1 MNIKQIVVTASLALG
16 FALGANAQSFTTGIA
31 AYQGTLLKDSQDN
44 AWTDYTIQ
52 VGVFTSP
59 LRNDGGYWFGWN
71 DSGANEGFTQ
81 IFQSTGTLGAGGL
94 LQLNQDSYF
103 TTFSNTLPADTAYSS
118 VMGYA
123 PSIVFSRAAAGGTRE
138 VLVANFTTGL
148 LGSDPDSVETENIFG
163 LTNESENTTFN
174 ALYTGSASG
183 SGSSTVLSSAA
194 VPEPSSAS
202 LLMLGAASLVALRR
216 FRNKK

>member
-1 MNIKQIVVTASLALG
+1 MNIKQLVVTASLALG

-31 AYQGTLLKDSQDN
+31 AYEGTILKDSQNN
-44 AWTDYTIQ
+44 AWSSYTIQ

-81 IFQSTGTLGAGGL
+81 IFQSTGTLGTGGL
-94 LQLNQDSYF
+94 LQLNQDAYF
-103 TTFSNTLPADTAYSS
+103 ATFSNTLPDAAYSS

-123 PSIVFSRAAAGGTRE
+123 PSSVFSRAAAGNTRE

-163 LTNESENTTFN
+163 LTNESDLTTFN

-183 SGSSTVLSSAA
+183 SGSGTVLSSAA

-202 LLMLGAASLVALRR
+202 LLLLGAAGLVALRR
-216 FRNKK
+216 FRSKK

>member
-16 FALGANAQSFTTGIA
+16 LTLGAHAQLFTTGIA
-31 AYQGTLLKDSQDN
+31 AYEGTVLKDSQNN
-44 AWTDYTIQ
+44 AWTSYTIQ

-81 IFQSTGTLGAGGL
+81 IFQSTGTLGVGGR
-94 LQLNQDSYF
+94 LQLNRDAYF
-103 TTFSNTLPADTAYSS
+103 ATFSNTLPDAAYSS

-123 PSIVFSRAAAGGTRE
+123 PSIVFSRAAAGSTRE

-163 LTNESENTTFN
+163 LTNEAEYTTFN

-183 SGSSTVLSSAA
+183 SGSGTVLSSAA

-202 LLMLGAASLVALRR
+202 LLLLGAASLVALRR

>member
-1 MNIKQIVVTASLALG
+1 MNIKQLVVTASLALG

-31 AYQGTLLKDSQDN
+31 AYEGTILKDSQNN
-44 AWTDYTIQ
+44 AWSSYTIQ

-94 LQLNQDSYF
+94 LQLNQDAYF
-103 TTFSNTLPADTAYSS
+103 ATFSNTLPDAAYSS

-123 PSIVFSRAAAGGTRE
+123 PSIVFSRAAVGGTRE

-163 LTNESENTTFN
+163 LTNEAENTTFN

-183 SGSSTVLSSAA
+183 SGSGTVLSSAA

-202 LLMLGAASLVALRR
+202 LLLLGAASLVALRR

>member
-31 AYQGTLLKDSQDN
+31 AYEGTLLKDSQNN
-44 AWTDYTIQ
+44 AWSSYTIQ

-59 LRNDGGYWFGWN
+59 LRNDGGYWYGWN

-94 LQLNQDSYF
+94 LQLNQDAYF
-103 TTFSNTLPADTAYSS
+103 ASFSNTLPDAAYSS
-118 VMGYA
+118 VMGFA
-123 PSIVFSRAAAGGTRE
+123 PSIVFSRAAAGNTRE

-163 LTNESENTTFN
+163 LTNEPDYTTFN

-183 SGSSTVLSSAA
+183 SGGSTVLFSAP

-202 LLMLGAASLVALRR
+202 LLLLGAAGLVVLRR
-216 FRNKK
+216 FRKND

>member
-31 AYQGTLLKDSQDN
+31 AYEGTLLKDSQNN

-71 DSGANEGFTQ
+71 DSGANEGLTQ

-94 LQLNQDSYF
+94 LQLNQDAYF
-103 TTFSNTLPADTAYSS
+103 ATFSNTLPDAAYSS

-123 PSIVFSRAAAGGTRE
+123 PSIVFSRAALGGTRE

-163 LTNESENTTFN
+163 LTNEPEYTTFN
-174 ALYTGSASG
+174 SLYTGSASG
-183 SGSSTVLSSAA
+183 SGSGTVLSSAA

-202 LLMLGAASLVALRR
+202 LLLLGAAGLVALRR
-216 FRNKK
+216 FRKKI

>member
-31 AYQGTLLKDSQDN
+31 AYEGTLLKDSQNN

-94 LQLNQDSYF
+94 LQLNQDNYF
-103 TTFSNTLPADTAYSS
+103 TTFRNTLPDAAYSS

-123 PSIVFSRAAAGGTRE
+123 PSIVFSRASSGGTRE

-163 LTNESENTTFN
+163 LTNDAESTTFN

-183 SGSSTVLSSAA
+183 SGSSTVLTSAS

-202 LLMLGAASLVALRR
+202 LLLLGAAGLVALRR

>member
-1 MNIKQIVVTASLALG
+1 MNIKQLVVTASLALG

-31 AYQGTLLKDSQDN
+31 AYEGTILKDSQNN
-44 AWTDYTIQ
+44 AWSSYTIQ

-94 LQLNQDSYF
+94 LQLNQDAYF
-103 TTFSNTLPADTAYSS
+103 ATFSNTLPDAAYSS

-123 PSIVFSRAAAGGTRE
+123 PSIVFSRAAAGNTRE

-163 LTNESENTTFN
+163 LTNESDLTTFN

-183 SGSSTVLSSAA
+183 SGSGTVLSSAA

-202 LLMLGAASLVALRR
+202 LLLLGAASLVALRR

>member
-1 MNIKQIVVTASLALG
+1 MNIKQIVVTALLALG
-16 FALGANAQSFTTGIA
+16 LTLGANAQSFTTGIA
-31 AYQGTLLKDSQDN
+31 AYEGTILKDSQNN

-103 TTFSNTLPADTAYSS
+103 ATFSNTLPDAAYSS

-202 LLMLGAASLVALRR
+202 LLLLGAAGLAALRR

>member
-1 MNIKQIVVTASLALG
+1 MKIKQIVATASLALG
-16 FALGANAQSFTTGIA
+16 IALSANAQSFTTGIA
-31 AYQGTLLKDSQDN
+31 AYEGTLLKDSQNN

-52 VGVFTSP
+52 VGVFTNP
-59 LRNDGGYWFGWN
+59 LRNDGGYWFNWN
-71 DSGANEGFTQ
+71 NSGANEGFTQ

-94 LQLNQDSYF
+94 LQLNQDAYF
-103 TTFSNTLPADTAYSS
+103 ATFSNTLPDAAYSS
-118 VMGYA
+118 VMGYI
-123 PSIVFSRAAAGGTRE
+123 PSIVFSREAVGGTRE

-202 LLMLGAASLVALRR
+202 LLMLGAAGLVALRR
-216 FRNKK
+216 FRKKI

>member
-1 MNIKQIVVTASLALG
+1 MNMKQIVVTASLALG
-16 FALGANAQSFTTGIA
+16 FALGTNAQTFTTGIA
-31 AYQGTLLKDSQDN
+31 TYQGTVLKDSQNN

-59 LRNDGGYWFGWN
+59 VRLDGGYWVGWN

-94 LQLNQDSYF
+94 LQLTDSYF
-103 TTFSNTLPADTAYSS
+103 TFFSNTLPDAAYSS
-118 VMGYA
+118 VMGYN
-123 PSIVFSRAAAGGTRE
+123 PSIVFSRAATGSTRE

-163 LTNESENTTFN
+163 LTNEPEYTTFN

-183 SGSSTVLSSAA
+183 SGPSTVLSSAS
-194 VPEPSSAS
+194 VPEPSSTS
-202 LLMLGAASLVALRR
+202 LLMLGAAGLVALRR

>member
-1 MNIKQIVVTASLALG
+1 MNIKQLAVTASLALG

-31 AYQGTLLKDSQDN
+31 AYEGTILKDSQNN
-44 AWTDYTIQ
+44 AWSSYTIQ

-103 TTFSNTLPADTAYSS
+103 ATFSNTLPDAAYSS

-202 LLMLGAASLVALRR
+202 LLLLGAAGLVALRR
-216 FRNKK
+216 FRKKI

>member
-1 MNIKQIVVTASLALG
+1 MNIKQLAVTASLALG

-31 AYQGTLLKDSQDN
+31 AYEGTILKDSQNN
-44 AWTDYTIQ
+44 AWSSYTIQ

-94 LQLNQDSYF
+94 LQLNQDAYF
-103 TTFSNTLPADTAYSS
+103 ATFSNNLPDAAYSS

-163 LTNESENTTFN
+163 LTNEPEYTTFN
-174 ALYTGSASG
+174 SLYTGSASG
-183 SGSSTVLSSAA
+183 SGGSTVLSSAA
-194 VPEPSSAS
+194 VPEPSSVS
-202 LLMLGAASLVALRR
+202 LLLLGAAGLVALRR
-216 FRNKK
+216 FRKKI

>member
-1 MNIKQIVVTASLALG
+1 MNIKQIVITASLALG

-31 AYQGTLLKDSQDN
+31 AYEGTLLKDSQNN

-94 LQLNQDSYF
+94 LQLNQDAYF
-103 TTFSNTLPADTAYSS
+103 TTFSNTLSDAAYSS

-123 PSIVFSRAAAGGTRE
+123 PSIVFSRAAAGNTRE

-163 LTNESENTTFN
+163 LTNEPEYTTFN
-174 ALYTGSASG
+174 SLYTGSASG
-183 SGSSTVLSSAA
+183 SGPSTVLSSAA

-202 LLMLGAASLVALRR
+202 LLLLGAAGLVALRR
-216 FRNKK
+216 FRKKI

>member
-16 FALGANAQSFTTGIA
+16 FSLGANAQSFTTGIA
-31 AYQGTLLKDSQDN
+31 AYEGTLLKDSQNN

-94 LQLNQDSYF
+94 LQLNQDAYF
-103 TTFSNTLPADTAYSS
+103 TTFSNTLPDAAYSS

-123 PSIVFSRAAAGGTRE
+123 PSIVFSRAAAGNTRE

-163 LTNESENTTFN
+163 LTNEPEYTTFN
-174 ALYTGSASG
+174 SLYTGSASG

-202 LLMLGAASLVALRR
+202 LLLLGAAGLVALRR
-216 FRNKK
+216 FRKKI

>member
-31 AYQGTLLKDSQDN
+31 AYEGTLLKDSQNN

-71 DSGANEGFTQ
+71 DSGTNEGFTQ

-94 LQLNQDSYF
+94 LQLNQDAYF
-103 TTFSNTLPADTAYSS
+103 TTFSNTLPDAAYSS

-123 PSIVFSRAAAGGTRE
+123 PSIVFSREAAGGTRE

-163 LTNESENTTFN
+163 LTNEPEYTHFN
-174 ALYTGSASG
+174 SLYTGSASG

-202 LLMLGAASLVALRR
+202 LLLLGAAGLVALRR
-216 FRNKK
+216 FRKKI

>member
-1 MNIKQIVVTASLALG
+1 MHGQ
-16 FALGANAQSFTTGIA
+16 TTPS
-31 AYQGTLLKDSQDN
+31 K
-44 AWTDYTIQ
+44 W
-52 VGVFTSP
+52 VFTSS

-94 LQLNQDSYF
+94 LQLNQDAYF
-103 TTFSNTLPADTAYSS
+103 ATFSNTLPDAAYSS

-163 LTNESENTTFN
+163 LTNEPEYTTFN
-174 ALYTGSASG
+174 SLYTGSASG

-202 LLMLGAASLVALRR
+202 LLLLGAAGLVALRR
-216 FRNKK
+216 FRK

>member
-1 MNIKQIVVTASLALG
+1 MNIKQIVITASLALG

-31 AYQGTLLKDSQDN
+31 AYEGTLLKDSQNN

-94 LQLNQDSYF
+94 LRLNQDAYF
-103 TTFSNTLPADTAYSS
+103 ATFSNTLPDAAYSS

-123 PSIVFSRAAAGGTRE
+123 PSIVFSRAAAGNTRE

-163 LTNESENTTFN
+163 LTNEPDYTTFN

-183 SGSSTVLSSAA
+183 SGASTVLSSAA

-202 LLMLGAASLVALRR
+202 LLLLGAAGLVALRR
-216 FRNKK
+216 FRKKI

>member
-31 AYQGTLLKDSQDN
+31 AYEGTLLKDSQNN

-71 DSGANEGFTQ
+71 GSGANEGFTQ

-103 TTFSNTLPADTAYSS
+103 TTFSNTLPDAAYSS

-123 PSIVFSRAAAGGTRE
+123 PSIVFSRAATGGTRE

-183 SGSSTVLSSAA
+183 SGASTVLSSAA

-202 LLMLGAASLVALRR
+202 LLLLGAAGLVALRR
-216 FRNKK
+216 FRKKI

>member
-31 AYQGTLLKDSQDN
+31 AYEGTLLKDSQNN

-81 IFQSTGTLGAGGL
+81 IFRSTGTLGAGGI

-103 TTFSNTLPADTAYSS
+103 TTFSNTLPDAAYSS

-163 LTNESENTTFN
+163 LTNEPEYTTFN
-174 ALYTGSASG
+174 SLYTGSASG

-202 LLMLGAASLVALRR
+202 LLLLGAAGLVALRR
-216 FRNKK
+216 FRK

>member
-1 MNIKQIVVTASLALG
+1 MNIKQLVVTASLALG

-31 AYQGTLLKDSQDN
+31 AYEGTILKDSQNN
-44 AWTDYTIQ
+44 AWSSYTIQ

-94 LQLNQDSYF
+94 LQLNQDAYF
-103 TTFSNTLPADTAYSS
+103 ATFSNTLPDAAYSS

-123 PSIVFSRAAAGGTRE
+123 PSIVFSRAAVGGTRE

-148 LGSDPDSVETENIFG
+148 LGSDPDSVETENLFG
-163 LTNESENTTFN
+163 LTNEAENTTFN

-183 SGSSTVLSSAA
+183 SGSGTVLSSAA

-202 LLMLGAASLVALRR
+202 LLLLGAASLVALRR

>member
-31 AYQGTLLKDSQDN
+31 AYEGTLLKDSQNN

-81 IFQSTGTLGAGGL
+81 IFRSTGTLGAGGI

-103 TTFSNTLPADTAYSS
+103 TTFSNTLPDAAYSS

-163 LTNESENTTFN
+163 LTNEPEYTTFN
-174 ALYTGSASG
+174 SLYTGSASG

-202 LLMLGAASLVALRR
+202 LLLLGAAGLVALRR
-216 FRNKK
+216 FRKKI

>member
-16 FALGANAQSFTTGIA
+16 FALGANAKSFTTGIA
-31 AYQGTLLKDSQDN
+31 AYEGTLLKDSQNN

-59 LRNDGGYWFGWN
+59 LRNDGGYWFNWN
-71 DSGANEGFTQ
+71 NSGANEGFTQ
-81 IFQSTGTLGAGGL
+81 IFQSTGTLGAGGI
-94 LQLNQDSYF
+94 LQLNQDAYF
-103 TTFSNTLPADTAYSS
+103 ATFSNTLPDAAYSS

-163 LTNESENTTFN
+163 LTNEAENTTFN

-202 LLMLGAASLVALRR
+202 LLLLGAAGLVALRR
-216 FRNKK
+216 FRKKI

>member
-31 AYQGTLLKDSQDN
+31 AYEGTRLKDSQN
-44 AWTDYTIQ
+44 YAWTDYTIQ

-81 IFQSTGTLGAGGL
+81 IFQSTGTLGAVGL
-94 LQLNQDSYF
+94 LQLNQDTYF
-103 TTFSNTLPADTAYSS
+103 ATFSNTLPDAAYSS

-148 LGSDPDSVETENIFG
+148 LGSDPEFVETENIFG
-163 LTNESENTTFN
+163 LTNEAESTTFN
-174 ALYTGSASG
+174 VLYTGSASG
-183 SGSSTVLSSAA
+183 SGSNTVLTSAS

-202 LLMLGAASLVALRR
+202 LLLLGAAGLVALRR

>member
-1 MNIKQIVVTASLALG
+1 MNIKQLVVTASLALG

-31 AYQGTLLKDSQDN
+31 AYEGTILKDSQNN
-44 AWTDYTIQ
+44 AWSSYTIQ

-94 LQLNQDSYF
+94 LQLNQDAYF
-103 TTFSNTLPADTAYSS
+103 ATFSNTLPDAAYSS

-123 PSIVFSRAAAGGTRE
+123 PSIVFSRAAAGNTRE

-163 LTNESENTTFN
+163 LTNESDLTTFN

-183 SGSSTVLSSAA
+183 SGSGTVLSSAA

-202 LLMLGAASLVALRR
+202 LLLLGAAGLVALRR
-216 FRNKK
+216 FRSKK

>member
-31 AYQGTLLKDSQDN
+31 AYEGTLLKDSQNN

-81 IFQSTGTLGAGGL
+81 IFRSTGTLGAGGL

-103 TTFSNTLPADTAYSS
+103 TTFSNTLPDAAYSS

-163 LTNESENTTFN
+163 LTNEPEYTTFN
-174 ALYTGSASG
+174 SLYTGSASG

-202 LLMLGAASLVALRR
+202 LLLLGAAGLVALRR
-216 FRNKK
+216 FRKKI

>member
-31 AYQGTLLKDSQDN
+31 AYEGTLLKDSQNN

-94 LQLNQDSYF
+94 LQLNQDAYF
-103 TTFSNTLPADTAYSS
+103 ATFSNNLPDAAYSS

-123 PSIVFSRAAAGGTRE
+123 PSIVFSRAAAGNTRE

-163 LTNESENTTFN
+163 LTNEPEYTTFN
-174 ALYTGSASG
+174 SLYTGSASG
-183 SGSSTVLSSAA
+183 SGGSTVLSSAA
-194 VPEPSSAS
+194 VPEPSSVS
-202 LLMLGAASLVALRR
+202 LLLLGAAGLVALRR
-216 FRNKK
+216 FRKKI

>member
-31 AYQGTLLKDSQDN
+31 AYEGTLLKDSQNN
-44 AWTDYTIQ
+44 AWSSYTIQ

-59 LRNDGGYWFGWN
+59 LRNDGGYWYGWN

-94 LQLNQDSYF
+94 LQLNQDAYF
-103 TTFSNTLPADTAYSS
+103 ASFSNTLPNAAYSS
-118 VMGYA
+118 VMGFA
-123 PSIVFSRAAAGGTRE
+123 PSIVFSRAAAGNTRE

-163 LTNESENTTFN
+163 LTNEPDYTTFN

-183 SGSSTVLSSAA
+183 SGGSTVLSSAS

-202 LLMLGAASLVALRR
+202 LLLLGAAGLVALRR
-216 FRNKK
+216 FRKKD

>member
-31 AYQGTLLKDSQDN
+31 AYEGTLLKDSQNN

-59 LRNDGGYWFGWN
+59 VRLDGGYWFGWN

-94 LQLNQDSYF
+94 LQLNQDTYF
-103 TTFSNTLPADTAYSS
+103 TTFSNTLPDAAYSS

-138 VLVANFTTGL
+138 VLVANFTSAL
-148 LGSDPDSVETENIFG
+148 LGSDTESVETENIFG
-163 LTNESENTTFN
+163 LTNESDSTTFN

-183 SGSSTVLSSAA
+183 SFGSTVLSSAA

-202 LLMLGAASLVALRR
+202 LLLLGAAGLVALRR
-216 FRNKK
+216 FRKKI

>member
-31 AYQGTLLKDSQDN
+31 AYEGTLLKDSQNN

-59 LRNDGGYWFGWN
+59 VRLDGGYWFNWN

-94 LQLNQDSYF
+94 LQLNQDGYF
-103 TTFSNTLPADTAYSS
+103 ATFSNTLPDTAYSS

-123 PSIVFSRAAAGGTRE
+123 PSIVFSRAAAGATRE

-163 LTNESENTTFN
+163 LTNEAEYTTFN
-174 ALYTGSASG
+174 APYTGSASG

-202 LLMLGAASLVALRR
+202 LLMLGAAGLVALRR

>member
-1 MNIKQIVVTASLALG
+1 MNIKQLAVTASLALG
-16 FALGANAQSFTTGIA
+16 YALGANAQSFTTGIA
-31 AYQGTLLKDSQDN
+31 AYEGTILKDSQNN
-44 AWTDYTIQ
+44 AWSSYTIQ

-103 TTFSNTLPADTAYSS
+103 ATFSNTLPADTAYSS
-118 VMGYA
+118 AMGYA
-123 PSIVFSRAAAGGTRE
+123 PSIVFSRAATGGTRE

-183 SGSSTVLSSAA
+183 SGASTVLSSAA

-202 LLMLGAASLVALRR
+202 LLLLGAAGLVVLRR
-216 FRNKK
+216 FRKKI

>member
-1 MNIKQIVVTASLALG
+1 MNIKQIVATTSLALG
-16 FALGANAQSFTTGIA
+16 LALGAHAQSFTTGIA
-31 AYQGTLLKDSQDN
+31 AYEGTLLKDSQNN

-94 LQLNQDSYF
+94 LQLNQDAYF
-103 TTFSNTLPADTAYSS
+103 AAFSNTLPDAAYSS
-118 VMGYA
+118 VMGYI
-123 PSIVFSRAAAGGTRE
+123 PSIVFSRAAEGSTRE

-163 LTNESENTTFN
+163 LTNEAENTTFN

-183 SGSSTVLSSAA
+183 SGSSTVLTSAS

-202 LLMLGAASLVALRR
+202 LLLLGAAGIVALRR

>member
-1 MNIKQIVVTASLALG
+1 MNIKQLVVTASLALG

-31 AYQGTLLKDSQDN
+31 AYEGTILKDSQNN
-44 AWTDYTIQ
+44 AWSSYTIQ

-81 IFQSTGTLGAGGL
+81 IFQSTGTLGTGGL
-94 LQLNQDSYF
+94 LQLNQDAYF
-103 TTFSNTLPADTAYSS
+103 ATFSNTLPDAAYSS

-123 PSIVFSRAAAGGTRE
+123 PSIVFSRAAAGNTRE

-163 LTNESENTTFN
+163 LTNESDLTTFN

-183 SGSSTVLSSAA
+183 SGSGTVLSSAA

-202 LLMLGAASLVALRR
+202 LLLLGAASLVALRR

>member
-1 MNIKQIVVTASLALG
+1 MNIKQIVITASLALG

-31 AYQGTLLKDSQDN
+31 AYEGTILKDSQNN

-94 LQLNQDSYF
+94 LQLNQDAYF
-103 TTFSNTLPADTAYSS
+103 ATFSNTLPDAAYSS

-123 PSIVFSRAAAGGTRE
+123 PSIVFSRAAAGNTRE

-163 LTNESENTTFN
+163 LTNEPDYTTFN

-183 SGSSTVLSSAA
+183 SGASTVLSSAA

-202 LLMLGAASLVALRR
+202 LLLLGAAGLVALRR
-216 FRNKK
+216 FRKKI

>member
-31 AYQGTLLKDSQDN
+31 AYEGTLLKDSQNN

-94 LQLNQDSYF
+94 LQLNQDAYF
-103 TTFSNTLPADTAYSS
+103 TTFSNTLPDAAYSS

-123 PSIVFSRAAAGGTRE
+123 PSIVFSRAAAGNTRE

-163 LTNESENTTFN
+163 LTNEPEYTTFN
-174 ALYTGSASG
+174 SLYTGSASG

-202 LLMLGAASLVALRR
+202 LLLLGAAGLVALRR
-216 FRNKK
+216 FRKKI

>member
-16 FALGANAQSFTTGIA
+16 FALGANAQSFTTGVA
-31 AYQGTLLKDSQDN
+31 AYEGTLLKDSQNN

-59 LRNDGGYWFGWN
+59 VRLDGGYWFGWN

-94 LQLNQDSYF
+94 LQLNPDSYF
-103 TTFSNTLPADTAYSS
+103 TTFSNTLPDAAYSS

-163 LTNESENTTFN
+163 LTNEAENTTFN

-183 SGSSTVLSSAA
+183 SGSGTVLNSAA

-202 LLMLGAASLVALRR
+202 LLLLGAAGLVALRR

>member
-31 AYQGTLLKDSQDN
+31 AYEGTLLKDSQNN

-94 LQLNQDSYF
+94 LQLNQDAYF
-103 TTFSNTLPADTAYSS
+103 ATFSNNLPDAAYSS

-123 PSIVFSRAAAGGTRE
+123 PSIVFSRAAAGNTRE

-202 LLMLGAASLVALRR
+202 LLLLGAAGLVALRR
-216 FRNKK
+216 FRKKI

>member
-1 MNIKQIVVTASLALG
+1 MNIKQVVATASLALG

-31 AYQGTLLKDSQDN
+31 AYQGTLLKDSQNN

-94 LQLNQDSYF
+94 LQLNQDAYF
-103 TTFSNTLPADTAYSS
+103 ATFSNTLPDAAYSS

-123 PSIVFSRAAAGGTRE
+123 PSIVFSRAAAGSTRE

-163 LTNESENTTFN
+163 LTNEAEYTTFN

-183 SGSSTVLSSAA
+183 SGSGTVLSSAA

-202 LLMLGAASLVALRR
+202 LLLLGAAGLVALRR